1 MIVKRLLIGF
11 LVVCTVL
18 ALAGDVSAIEASVSQ
33 EGEISPDENWNYDL
47 TNSEKQPAA
56 FNIQNTGG
64 LVIDIDTDSQ
74 LLKSNNTLNWQ
85 SFNVQPTEINEFHYR
100 PIEIT
105 SFDNID
111 KPKKDDSYT

>member
-11 LVVCTVL
+11 LVVCMVL
-18 ALAGDVSAIEASVSQ
+18 ALAGGVSAIEASVPQGYKVSLDEWNQ
-33 EGEISPDENWNYDL
+33 ES
-47 TNSEKQPAA
+47 THSEKQPTA

-64 LVIDIDTDSQ
+64 LVVDIDTDSH
-74 LLKSNNTLNWQ
+74 LLKSNNLLNWE
-85 SFNVQPTEINEFHYR
+85 SFNVQPIEINEFHYR